1 MDKQLIKGW
10 LSVES
15 VVMLTTSALLFI
27 FLVSC
32 IVCLYFVHR
41 CNEVTIK
48 PHCSPVDQ
56 HPTSER
62 TSNTENEPKIERTEL
77 KIMSQSR
84 TLASNPSRKLEVII
98 EIQDEDNLSIAKL

>member
-1 MDKQLIKGW
+1 MDRQLINGW

-32 IVCLYFVHR
+32 IVCVYFVLR
-41 CNEVTIK
+41 CNEDTME
-48 PHCSPVDQ
+48 PHCSQVHQ
-56 HPTSER
+56 HPPSER
-62 TSNTENEPKIERTEL
+62 SSNTENEPTIELTEL

-84 TLASNPSRKLEVII
+84 SLASNPSRKLEVII
-98 EIQDEDNLSIAKL
+98 EHQEENNLSIAEL